1 LFGWWCEKILHKC
14 KAYGWRGVGFCEE
27 HLRCWFLAQH
37 RLNIKQTLA
46 GKIYNPKREIV
57 NNYLICNFT
66 GISENKWKGTVDY
79 LQKLH
84 ENPNNVIK
92 ILRNEE
98 NEVSAIFVLLEKQ
111 RKFYKKYGTLIE
123 LDETYKTTNAGFT
136 LDHLLIHDNNGV
148 VNPSLFSS
156 SKKKP

>member
-1 LFGWWCEKILHKC
+1 
-14 KAYGWRGVGFCEE
+14 
-27 HLRCWFLAQH
+27 
-37 RLNIKQTLA
+37 
-46 GKIYNPKREIV
+46 
-57 NNYLICNFT
+57 
-66 GISENKWKGTVDY
+66 
-79 LQKLH
+79 
-84 ENPNNVIK
+84 
-92 ILRNEE
+92 LRNEE